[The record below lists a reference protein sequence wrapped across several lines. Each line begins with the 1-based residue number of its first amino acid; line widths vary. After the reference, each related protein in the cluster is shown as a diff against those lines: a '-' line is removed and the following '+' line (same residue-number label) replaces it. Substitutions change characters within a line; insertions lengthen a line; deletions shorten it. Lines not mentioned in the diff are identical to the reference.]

1 MTTWRNWPKLCRS
14 GIRSLCHLCSPHSTI
29 NVPSFHTKLHFL
41 LKLFSGE
48 LSPNCL
54 SPNLECRQMQMRI
67 FFSTGSHVA
76 LRLKLQRHC
85 NETKMHREVLHCTG
99 RLYHTNLPYTGWVIP
114 HQITAHR
121 VHWVGY
127 ITLTNPTLGALGGLH
142 HTSLHVCIHQAQWL
156 GYITPPFPTHPYPT
170 PGALVGLYHVC
181 IHWVHWLGGWDS
193 VTRRPTLTVALLSL
207 VLPSSPFSLFLHIL

>member
-1 MTTWRNWPKLCRS
+1 
-14 GIRSLCHLCSPHSTI
+14 
-29 NVPSFHTKLHFL
+29 
-41 LKLFSGE
+41 
-48 LSPNCL
+48 
-54 SPNLECRQMQMRI
+54 MQMRI
-67 FFSTGSHVA
+67 FCFTGSHIS

-170 PGALVGLYHVC
+170 PGALAGLYHTSLHTLPYMYAYTGC
-181 IHWVHWLGGWDS
+181 TGWVGGTVS
-193 VTRRPTLTVALLSL
+193 RGAPPTQSHYF
-207 VLPSSPFSLFLHIL
+207 PSFCHHHHFHHCYILMIPMIIAITTS